1 MRKITNFALDIKFIL
16 MLEQPKAYKISEV
29 SAQIQ
34 GALMKVY
41 PNGLWIVGEI
51 KKISQRRGHYYL
63 ELVESE
69 NGTTVAQL
77 SAMIW
82 SSDANYIIQTFRL
95 GAQRELEVG
104 INVMFFG
111 FLQYHRLYGLKFH
124 IKDVNPA
131 YTLGDTL
138 IHKKEI
144 IERLAK
150 EGLLDKNKK
159 LRLPAVIQ
167 RIAVV
172 SSKTAAGY
180 QDFVKH
186 LEDSKLG
193 MRFTIKLFDAYMQGQ
208 YTKQTVIQALTQI
221 ETQAQNFDIVVIV
234 RGGGSNVDLT
244 AFDDEDI
251 AKAIANFSLPVLTG
265 IGHTRD
271 RAIADMVA
279 FEDLKTPT
287 DVADYIITHN
297 QRFISA
303 LTELNLRLS
312 RAVEKY
318 LSNNELILHTL
329 QNRVIQASNDMIW
342 RYKAKLNNMAV
353 SLRQVT
359 KLLKN
364 KTINLHLVYQN
375 LQNAISRSFEK
386 ERASLL
392 QQQRDFAS
400 TVKNLIDSHKNSL
413 DKLEIVI
420 KQNDP
425 AKILRQGFT
434 MTLLDGKLIK
444 SVEQVTQ
451 GSKIETITVDG
462 KFISQVQQIKK
473 IDTK

>member
-1 MRKITNFALDIKFIL
+1 
-16 MLEQPKAYKISEV
+16 MLEQPKAYTISEV

-34 GALMKVY
+34 GALMQVY
-41 PNGLWIVGEI
+41 PKGLWIVGEI
-51 KKISQRRGHYYL
+51 KKITKRRGHYYL
-63 ELVESE
+63 ELVEAD

-95 GAQRELEVG
+95 GAQRELEEG

-138 IHKKEI
+138 VHKKEI

-150 EGLLDKNKK
+150 EGLLDRNKAHH
-159 LRLPAVIQ
+159 LPAVIQ

-186 LEDSKLG
+186 LNDSGLG
-193 MRFTIKLFDAYMQGQ
+193 MSFKIMLYDAYMQGQ
-208 YTKQTVIQALTQI
+208 YAKQTVIQALTQI
-221 ETQAQNFDIVVIV
+221 ETQAQDYDIVVIV

-251 AKAIANFSLPVLTG
+251 ARAIANFSLPVLTG

-271 RAIADMVA
+271 RSIADMVA
-279 FEDLKTPT
+279 YADLKTPT

-303 LTELNLRLS
+303 LAELNLRLD

-318 LSNNELILHTL
+318 LSSNELLLHKL
-329 QNRVIQASNDMIW
+329 QNRLIQASNALIWQNKSDLKNMMIG
-342 RYKAKLNNMAV
+342 
-353 SLRQVT
+353 LRQVS

-364 KTINLHLVYQN
+364 RFIKLHLIYQS
-375 LQNAISRSFEK
+375 LQNSIVRSFDKQRSLIVQEQQSLANAVK
-386 ERASLL
+386 SLL
-392 QQQRDFAS
+392 D
-400 TVKNLIDSHKNSL
+400 IHKNQL
-413 DKLEIVI
+413 EKLEIIV

-425 AKILRQGFT
+425 SKILRQGFT
-434 MTLLDGKLIK
+434 MTLIDGQLIK
-444 SVEQVTQ
+444 SIDQVKQ
-451 GSKIETITVDG
+451 GQNIETITVDG
-462 KFISQVQQIKK
+462 KFISKVEK
-473 IDTK
+473 ISKNSDK